1 MTDRLAGKIAV
12 ITGGGRGIGEGITQ
26 RFAEEGARIAIVQR
40 NSPPETILNDQVLYV
55 KADLSNSQDI
65 AAAIQTVIE
74 RFGGLDILVNNAG
87 IMFEKTVEEMTE
99 AEWDEMMDI
108 NLKAPFLLT
117 KAAMPHLRK
126 RGGGSIVNIGS
137 VEGLASNPK
146 HPAYS
151 ASKAGIHGFTA
162 AVAVDHGREGIR
174 CNAIAPG
181 WINSDLTNIY
191 LDSMADS
198 ARVRRELL
206 TMHPVGRL
214 GEPRDVGN
222 LALWLASDESAF
234 VTGQVYVIDG
244 GRTKKLPNPN
254 FGTVT
259 AAG

>member
-1 MTDRLAGKIAV
+1 MTGRLAGKVAIV
-12 ITGGGRGIGEGITQ
+12 TGGGRGIGAGITR
-26 RFAEEGARIAIVQR
+26 RFVEEGAKVPVVQR
-40 NSPPETILNDQVLYV
+40 NPPPDAMTGDGVLFV
-55 KADLSNSQDI
+55 QADLSWPQDI
-65 AAAIQTVIE
+65 ANAVATVTE

-99 AEWDEMMDI
+99 QDWDRMMAI

-117 KAAMPHLRK
+117 RAAMPHLRR

-137 VEGLASNPK
+137 IEGLGSNPG

-162 AVAVDHGREGIR
+162 AVAVDHGPEGIR

-181 WINSDLTNIY
+181 WINSDLSEIY
-191 LDSMADS
+191 IESMADS
-198 ARVRRELL
+198 GRVRRELL
-206 TMHPVGRL
+206 AMHPAGRL

-222 LALWLASDESAF
+222 LAVWLASDESGF

-244 GRTKKLPNPN
+244 GRTKKLPLP
-254 FGTVT
+254 V
-259 AAG
+259 A

>member
-1 MTDRLAGKIAV
+1 MAERLAGRIAI
-12 ITGGGRGIGEGITQ
+12 ITGGGRGIGAGITQ
-26 RFAEEGARIAIVQR
+26 RFAEEGAKVAIVQR
-40 NSPPETILNDQVLYV
+40 NSPPETMLNERVVYV
-55 KADLSNSQDI
+55 KADLSNSEDI
-65 AAAIQTVIE
+65 AAAVQTVVE

-87 IMFEKTVEEMTE
+87 IMFEKTVDEMTE
-99 AEWDEMMDI
+99 ADWDQMMDI

-126 RGGGSIVNIGS
+126 RGGNIVNIGS
-137 VEGLASNPK
+137 IEGLASNPG

-162 AVAVDHGREGIR
+162 AVAVDHGQEGIR

-181 WINSDLTNIY
+181 WINSDLSEVYI
-191 LDSMADS
+191 DRMPDS

-206 TMHPVGRL
+206 VMHPGGRL

-222 LALWLASDESAF
+222 LAVWLASEESAF

-244 GRTKKLPNPN
+244 GRTKKLPLP
-254 FGTVT
+254 V
-259 AAG
+259 A